1 MPAWWGKKSTKNKD
15 LQAKEKE
22 REKYVKPRSFDELLS
37 RNSPRTSKDFSGSG
51 SGFSGFDS
59 GSSLEKAHPL
69 PMPSV
74 SSLGNDHGV
83 VLGCGSVSVSSTSSS
98 GSSDGGG
105 PVNTDQ
111 AQLDTFRGLG
121 DNRLSP
127 LSRSPVRSRG
137 TTTTSSPLHP
147 RFSSLNLDSSTGKLD
162 DVRSECH
169 QLPLPPGS
177 PPSPSA
183 LPNPRPCV
191 VAEGANVNMSKWKKG
206 RLLGR
211 GTFGHVY
218 LGFNR
223 FVSLPAFFRSMTFGF

>member
-1 MPAWWGKKSTKNKD
+1 MGT
-15 LQAKEKE
+15 
-22 REKYVKPRSFDELLS
+22 LL
-37 RNSPRTSKDFSGSG
+37 
-51 SGFSGFDS
+51 
-59 GSSLEKAHPL
+59 LVA
-69 PMPSV
+69 
-74 SSLGNDHGV
+74 
-83 VLGCGSVSVSSTSSS
+83 
-98 GSSDGGG
+98 
-105 PVNTDQ
+105 
-111 AQLDTFRGLG
+111 RGLG